1 MKRSTLVGAVVA
13 AVAVIGIGAAVIT
26 NNQASKKG
34 AYSVALVTSTG
45 GVDDKSFNQSA
56 WAGIKKYGEQNAL
69 EQGVNG
75 YSYFVSN
82 DSSEIKSNLQQA
94 VKANY
99 KLVVGISFMG
109 GPAMKQV
116 AKANPKTQFAMVE
129 AEVPYKNAV
138 SIMFKS
144 EQSSYLAGVAAAT
157 ASKTGKI
164 GFVGGVKGEV
174 LDHFEAGFKAGVL
187 ATNPKATFVSQYA
200 NTFTDA
206 AKGKTIAAAMYASG
220 VDVIFQAAGATG
232 NGVFAEAK
240 AENQATT
247 ADKKVW
253 VVGVDMDQKADGNYT
268 TKDSEKSN
276 FTLASAIKRVDNAV
290 VLVANQGKKG
300 NFPGGKTVTYGLK
313 EKGVD
318 IARDSMPDNAW
329 QAAQKAKQQIL
340 AGKISVPTDP
350 TKVKQ

>member
-1 MKRSTLVGAVVA
+1 MKRSTLIGGLVA
-13 AVAVIGIGAAVIT
+13 AVAVIGIGTSVAMNSGA
-26 NNQASKKG
+26 QKKS

-56 WAGIKKYGEQNAL
+56 WAGIKRFGQKNGLKQGE
-69 EQGVNG
+69 NG

-82 DSSEIKSNLQQA
+82 DNSEIKSNLQQA
-94 VKANY
+94 VKAHY
-99 KLVVGISFMG
+99 QLVVGISFMG
-109 GPAMKQV
+109 GPAMNQV
-116 AKANPKTQFAMVE
+116 AKANSKTHFAMVE
-129 AEVPYKNAV
+129 ATVPYKNAV
-138 SIMFKS
+138 SIMFHS
-144 EQSSYLAGVAAAT
+144 EQSSYLAGVAAAK

-174 LDHFEAGFKAGVL
+174 IEQFEAGFKAGVL

-232 NGVFAEAK
+232 NGVFSEAK
-240 AENQATT
+240 AENENTT

-253 VVGVDMDQKADGNYT
+253 VVGVDMDQKQDGDYT
-268 TKDSEKSN
+268 TKDGQKAN
-276 FTLASAIKRVDNAV
+276 FTLASAIKRVDNAIE
-290 VLVANQGKKG
+290 LVAEQGQKDK
-300 NFPGGKTVTYGLK
+300 FPGGQTVTYGLK

-318 IARDSMPDNAW
+318 IARDSMPADAW
-329 QAAQKAKQQIL
+329 AATQAAKQQIL
-340 AGKISVPTDP
+340 DGKITVPT
-350 TKVKQ
+350 KLSEVK

>member
-1 MKRSTLVGAVVA
+1 MKRSTLIGGLVA
-13 AVAVIGIGAAVIT
+13 AVAVIGIGTSVAM
-26 NNQASKKG
+26 NSGDKKKD

-56 WAGIKKYGEQNAL
+56 WTGIKRYGAKNGL
-69 EQGVNG
+69 KQGPNG
-75 YSYFVSN
+75 YTYFVSN
-82 DSSEIKSNLQQA
+82 DNSEIKSNLQQA

-109 GPAMKQV
+109 GPAMNQV
-116 AKANPKTQFAMVE
+116 AKANPKTDFAMVE
-129 AEVPYKNAV
+129 AKVPTKNAV
-138 SIMFKS
+138 SIMFHS

-157 ASKTGKI
+157 VSKTGKI

-174 LDHFEAGFKAGVL
+174 VEQFEAGFKAGVL

-240 AENQATT
+240 AENENTT
-247 ADKKVW
+247 ADHKVW
-253 VVGVDMDQKADGNYT
+253 VIGVDMDQKRDGEYT
-268 TKDSEKSN
+268 DKDNKKSN
-276 FTLASAIKRVDNAV
+276 FTLVSAVKRVDNAV
-290 VLVANQGKKG
+290 ESLTNQGREGK
-300 NFPGGKTVTYGLK
+300 FPGGKTITYGLK
-313 EKGVD
+313 EKGVGL
-318 IARDSMPDNAW
+318 AKDSASPEVWSAVE
-329 QAAQKAKQQIL
+329 AAQKKII
-340 AGKISVPTDP
+340 AGDIKVPVHP
-350 TKVKQ
+350 

>member
-1 MKRSTLVGAVVA
+1 MKRSTLIGTIIGAA
-13 AVAVIGIGAAVIT
+13 AVIGIGVTIAM
-26 NNQASKKG
+26 NSGSSKSDN
-34 AYSVALVTSTG
+34 YSVALVTSTG

-56 WAGIKKYGEQNAL
+56 WAGIKQFGEKNHMK
-69 EQGVNG
+69 QGENG
-75 YSYFVSN
+75 FSYLVSN
-82 DSSEIKSNLQQA
+82 DGSEIKSNLQQA
-94 VKANY
+94 VKAQY

-116 AKANPKTQFAMVE
+116 AKTNPNTQFAMVE
-129 AEVPYKNAV
+129 AQVPYKNAA
-138 SIMFKS
+138 SIMFHS
-144 EQSSYLAGVAAAT
+144 EQSSYLAGVAAAES
-157 ASKTGKI
+157 SKTGKI

-174 LDHFEAGFKAGVL
+174 IEQFETGFKAGVL

-240 AENQATT
+240 AENQNTT

-253 VVGVDMDQKADGNYT
+253 VVGVDMDQKQDGNYT
-268 TKDSEKSN
+268 TKDGKKAN

-290 VLVANQGKKG
+290 ERVAKQGKD
-300 NFPGGKTVTYGLK
+300 NQFPGGKTVTYGLK
-313 EKGVD
+313 EQGVD
-318 IARDSMPDNAW
+318 IARDSMSESAW
-329 QAAQKAKQQIL
+329 QATQKAKQQIL
-340 AGKISVPTDP
+340 DGKITVPT
-350 TKVKQ
+350 KLSAIK

>member
-1 MKRSTLVGAVVA
+1 MKRSTLIGTIIGAA
-13 AVAVIGIGAAVIT
+13 AVIGIGVTIAM
-26 NNQASKKG
+26 NSGSSKSDN
-34 AYSVALVTSTG
+34 YSVALVTSTG

-56 WAGIKKYGEQNAL
+56 WAGIKQSGEKNHMK
-69 EQGVNG
+69 QGENG
-75 YSYFVSN
+75 FSYLVSN
-82 DSSEIKSNLQQA
+82 DGSEIKSNLQQA
-94 VKANY
+94 VKAQY

-116 AKANPKTQFAMVE
+116 AKTNPNTQFAMVE
-129 AEVPYKNAV
+129 AQVPYKNAA
-138 SIMFKS
+138 SIMFHS
-144 EQSSYLAGVAAAT
+144 EQSSYLAGVAAAES
-157 ASKTGKI
+157 SKTGKI

-174 LDHFEAGFKAGVL
+174 IEQFETGFKAGVL

-240 AENQATT
+240 AENQNTT

-253 VVGVDMDQKADGNYT
+253 VVGVDMDQKQDGNYT
-268 TKDSEKSN
+268 TKDGKKAN

-290 VLVANQGKKG
+290 ERVAKQGKD
-300 NFPGGKTVTYGLK
+300 NQFPGGKTVTYGLK
-313 EKGVD
+313 EQGVD
-318 IARDSMPDNAW
+318 IARDSMSESAW
-329 QAAQKAKQQIL
+329 QATQKAKQQIL
-340 AGKISVPTDP
+340 DGKITVPT
-350 TKVKQ
+350 KLSAIK

>member
-1 MKRSTLVGAVVA
+1 MKRSMVISSIIAAVV
-13 AVAVIGIGAAVIT
+13 VIGIGVSVAKSSGS
-26 NNQASKKG
+26 NQKN

-56 WAGIKKYGEQNAL
+56 WDGIKRFGKKNNMK
-69 EQGVNG
+69 QGQSG
-75 YSYFVSN
+75 FSYFVSN
-82 DSSEIKSNLQQA
+82 DNSEIKSNLQQA

-116 AKANPKTQFAMVE
+116 AKANPKTNFAMVE
-129 AEVPYKNAV
+129 ADVPYKNAV
-138 SIMFKS
+138 SIMFHS

-174 LDHFEAGFKAGVL
+174 IEQFEAGFKAGVL

-240 AENQATT
+240 AENQNTT
-247 ADKKVW
+247 VDKKVW
-253 VVGVDMDQKADGNYT
+253 VIGVDMDQKADGNYT
-268 TKDSEKSN
+268 AKDGKTSN
-276 FTLASAIKRVDNAV
+276 FTIASAIKRVDNAIEI
-290 VLVANQGKKG
+290 VAQQGQSKQ
-300 NFPGGKTVTYGLK
+300 FPGGKTVTYGLK
-313 EKGVD
+313 ENGVD
-318 IARDSMPDNAW
+318 IARDAMPDNAW
-329 QAAQKAKQQIL
+329 QATQEAKKQIL
-340 AGKISVPTDP
+340 AGKITVPKKLSD
-350 TKVKQ
+350 VK

>member
-1 MKRSTLVGAVVA
+1 MKRSTLIGTIIGAA
-13 AVAVIGIGAAVIT
+13 AVIGIGVTIAM
-26 NNQASKKG
+26 NSGSSKSDN
-34 AYSVALVTSTG
+34 YSVALVTSTG

-56 WAGIKKYGEQNAL
+56 WAGIKQFGEKNHMK
-69 EQGVNG
+69 QGENG
-75 YSYFVSN
+75 FSYLVSN
-82 DSSEIKSNLQQA
+82 EGSEIKSNLQQA
-94 VKANY
+94 VKAQY

-116 AKANPKTQFAMVE
+116 AKTNPNTQFAMVE
-129 AEVPYKNAV
+129 AQVPYKNAA
-138 SIMFKS
+138 SIMFHS
-144 EQSSYLAGVAAAT
+144 EQSSYLAGVAAAES
-157 ASKTGKI
+157 SKTGKI

-174 LDHFEAGFKAGVL
+174 IEQFETGFKAGVL

-240 AENQATT
+240 AENQNTT

-253 VVGVDMDQKADGNYT
+253 VVGVDMDQKQDGNYT
-268 TKDSEKSN
+268 TKDGKKAN

-290 VLVANQGKKG
+290 ERVAKQGKD
-300 NFPGGKTVTYGLK
+300 NQFPGGKTVTYGLK
-313 EKGVD
+313 EQGVD
-318 IARDSMPDNAW
+318 IARDSMSESAW
-329 QAAQKAKQQIL
+329 QATQKAKQQIL
-340 AGKISVPTDP
+340 DGKITVPT
-350 TKVKQ
+350 KLSAIK